1 MLLLDHINKNQ
12 KQKPKKNRL
21 WIRPQ
26 KDLTLLGAQKK
37 TDFHAHL
44 FRKFTAES
52 RPELEK
58 LSPLIPI
65 FNDPNC
71 FWKSN

>member
-37 TDFHAHL
+37 LTFMH
-44 FRKFTAES
+44 TY
-52 RPELEK
+52 LENSQQK
-58 LSPLIPI
+58 ADL
-65 FNDPNC
+65 NWRN
-71 FWKSN
+71 